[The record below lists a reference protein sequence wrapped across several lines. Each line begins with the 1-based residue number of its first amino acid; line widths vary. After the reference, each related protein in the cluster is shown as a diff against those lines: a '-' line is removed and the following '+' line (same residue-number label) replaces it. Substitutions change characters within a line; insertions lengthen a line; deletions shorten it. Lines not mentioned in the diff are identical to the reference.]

1 MSNDENLLFSQPHL
15 TKVNIMQVLTLDEIQ
30 QVSGAACNWRDF
42 SKNTIGSALGGAAGV
57 GQLLVHLQVV
67 LVLFQVRNSELLV
80 VQSLVLYNM
89 EALVGGNIP

>member
-42 SKNTIGSALGGAAGV
+42 SKNTIGSALGGAAGGAIV
-57 GQLLVHLQVV
+57 GS
-67 LVLFQVRNSELLV
+67 FAGGIGAIPGAKFGAIGGAITGA
-80 VQSLVLYNM
+80 VQYGSTCWW
-89 EALVGGNIP
+89 

>member
-42 SKNTIGSALGGAAGV
+42 SKNTIGSALGGAAGGAIV
-57 GQLLVHLQVV
+57 G
-67 LVLFQVRNSELLV
+67 LFAGGIGAIPGAKFGAIGGAITGS
-80 VQSLVLYNM
+80 VQYGSTCWW
-89 EALVGGNIP
+89 

>member
-1 MSNDENLLFSQPHL
+1 MEQL
-15 TKVNIMQVLTLDEIQ
+15 
-30 QVSGAACNWRDF
+30 
-42 SKNTIGSALGGAAGV
+42 V

>member
-42 SKNTIGSALGGAAGV
+42 SKNTIGSALGGAAGGAIV
-57 GQLLVHLQVV
+57 GS
-67 LVLFQVRNSELLV
+67 FAGGIGAIPGAKFGAIGGAITGS
-80 VQSLVLYNM
+80 VQYRRT
-89 EALVGGNIP
+89 

>member
-1 MSNDENLLFSQPHL
+1 
-15 TKVNIMQVLTLDEIQ
+15 MQVLTLNEIQ

-42 SKNTIGSALGGAAGV
+42 SKIPLVVHWVEQLV

>member
-42 SKNTIGSALGGAAGV
+42 SKNTIGSALGGAAGGAIV
-57 GQLLVHLQVV
+57 GS
-67 LVLFQVRNSELLV
+67 F
-80 VQSLVLYNM
+80 
-89 EALVGGNIP
+89 AGGIGAIPGA